1 VRCNLRRISSRAG
14 GWYSLKNPMQAMRR
28 SPSSAS
34 AISALPPLRCM
45 AYDLFTR
52 KPVHVAYTRSTV
64 AFLLFV
70 FGAIFG
76 GMVRSG
82 LAIAP

>member
-1 VRCNLRRISSRAG
+1 
-14 GWYSLKNPMQAMRR
+14 
-28 SPSSAS
+28 
-34 AISALPPLRCM
+34 M

-52 KPVHVAYTRSTV
+52 KPVHAAYTRSTV